1 MSSVEAVQKQLSD
14 EITKFEQYRQVEAVQ
29 KQLSDE
35 ITKFGALQKSYQKT
49 LHLRQQLDSQ
59 LNENSIV
66 KEEMDLLE
74 DDAKTYKLVG
84 PLLMSIDLKEAKDNV
99 NSRIKYISEEIKRH
113 DTVISEL
120 SEQQEKQREVVTKLQ
135 QQLQQI
141 QLKTPTLK

>member
-1 MSSVEAVQKQLSD
+1 MSS
-14 EITKFEQYRQVEAVQ
+14 VEAVQ